1 MSSPA
6 LENAPA
12 ANHARDT
19 AIPAYV
25 AELPNLSAA
34 FPPFVPARWLRG
46 GHRQTLAGV
55 FWPNPPYPYHAT
67 QYRVT
72 LDDGDEVVLHDDCP
86 AGWREGDRA
95 ALLIHGLTGSYQSHY
110 MLRTAYKL
118 KERGI
123 RAFRLDLR
131 GCGAGVGLA
140 RLPYHCGRSEDARA
154 ALLEIARLCPSS
166 AVTVVGFSLG
176 GNITIKLLGE
186 LAGESCG
193 GLDSAITV
201 CPPIDLERCNQ
212 NLARFPNR
220 IYDKHF
226 VKHMVRSV
234 HTTRQLRPDMPFE
247 QFRKKPR
254 LIKEFDHEFT
264 APLGGYRDV
273 EHYYDMASGL
283 RYLPLIRHPLL
294 LVAPHD
300 DPMIP
305 TYLYENASP
314 SPWVDLIHPAGG
326 GHLGFVAR
334 RGIDRDPRWM
344 DWRILDWIAG
354 WEELKAKHLSQ
365 PDA

>member
-12 ANHARDT
+12 AIPARVDSL
-19 AIPAYV
+19 PAYV
-25 AELPNLSAA
+25 ADLPSLSAD

-55 FWPNPPYPYHAT
+55 FWPNPAYPYHAT

-72 LDDGDEVVLHDDCP
+72 LADGDEVVMHDDCP

-110 MLRTAYKL
+110 MLRTAHKL
-118 KERGI
+118 NERGI
-123 RAFRLDLR
+123 RSFRLDLR

-154 ALLEIARLCPSS
+154 ALLEIARICPASD
-166 AVTVVGFSLG
+166 VTIIGFSLG
-176 GNITIKLLGE
+176 GSITIKLLGE
-186 LAGESCG
+186 LGGEACG
-193 GLDSAITV
+193 GLDSAMTI
-201 CPPIDLERCNQ
+201 CPPIDLKRCSE
-212 NLARFPNR
+212 NLSRFSNR

-226 VKHMVRSV
+226 VKQMVRSV
-234 HTTRQLRPDMPFE
+234 HTTRKLRPDMPFE
-247 QFRKKPR
+247 KFRQQPR
-254 LIKEFDHEFT
+254 KIKEFDNQFT

-273 EHYYDMASGL
+273 EHYYEAASGL
-283 RYLPLIRHPLL
+283 RYLPLIRYPML

-305 TYLYENASP
+305 LHFYDNAKL

-354 WEELKAKHLSQ
+354 WERLKQRQK
-365 PDA
+365 